1 MDDPRSLG
9 FVVIGRNEGQRLLT
23 CMRSIPPAHPRVYV
37 DSGSTDD
44 SVRAAERAGFAVLR
58 LDLERPFTAA
68 RARNEGFALLR
79 AANPSLRYV
88 HFVDGDCELVEG
100 WLPLAL
106 AALDADARVAAVCG
120 RRRERH
126 PESSLYNALCDAEW
140 DTPVGEA
147 AACGGDALFRS
158 VALEEVGGFDPRLI
172 AGEEPELCFRLR
184 RAGWRILRLPA
195 EMTRHDAAMTRFGQW
210 WRRSVRAGYAFAEG
224 AAMHGR
230 KPPYY
235 NVRPILSALLWAGLL
250 PALCAAGTLVA
261 PPIGA
266 VLWLVYPAQV
276 ARIGSKERR
285 RGRPLRLSLAF
296 AYHIVLG
303 KFAEA
308 VGALRYV
315 GNRLRGRAGTLI
327 EYKAAGTTRG
337 QEGT

>member
-1 MDDPRSLG
+1 VDDPRSVG
-9 FVVIGRNEGQRLLT
+9 FVVIGRNEGERLLA
-23 CMRSIPPAHPRVYV
+23 CMRSIPAVHPRVYV

-44 SVRAAERAGFAVLR
+44 SVGAAERAGFAVLS
-58 LDLERPFTAA
+58 LDLARPFTAA

-79 AANPSLRYV
+79 AAQPALRYV
-88 HFVDGDCELVEG
+88 HFVDGDCELAAG

-106 AALDADARVAAVCG
+106 AALDADAGLAAVCG

-126 PESSLYNALCDAEW
+126 PERSLYNALCDAEW

-158 VALEEVGGFDPRLI
+158 AALQAVDGFDPRLI

-210 WRRSVRAGYAFAEG
+210 WRRSVRAGYAYAEG

-235 NVRPILSALLWAGLL
+235 NLRPTLSVLLWAGLL
-250 PALCAAGTLVA
+250 PALCAASTLLA
-261 PPIGA
+261 PPFGA
-266 VLWLVYPAQV
+266 LLWLVYPTQV
-276 ARIGSKERR
+276 TRISSKERQ
-285 RGRPLRLSLAF
+285 RGRPLRLAF
-296 AYHIVLG
+296 AIAYHNVLG

-308 VGALRYV
+308 TGALRYL
-315 GNRLRGRAGTLI
+315 GDRLRGRAGTLI
-327 EYKAAGTTRG
+327 EYKGAATPSG
-337 QEGT
+337 EAES